1 MREPLRKNEK
11 HRKGSR
17 ARQNPVT
24 GTPEGAAEVWSA
36 AAGKVKN
43 RPLKG
48 SQEASADLLTNVFGF
63 DAIGS
68 QVKIR
73 GGVSGRRGRDTGSA
87 NSALKLALKARW

>member
-11 HRKGSR
+11 YRKGSR

-63 DAIGS
+63 EAIGS

-73 GGVSGRRGRDTGSA
+73 GVSGRRGPDTGSA
-87 NSALKLALKARW
+87 NSALKLALKARR